1 MADVVE
7 HAASA
12 GTENVRLER
21 MREALSKFLEF
32 IDLKAKYVVHTA
44 HRSAK
49 NFAVSLPDLDEVAL
63 EKVRLLFVQDL
74 KSEIRNDLEQLV
86 TKYDLRAR
94 LDELELLTSE
104 ADERQ
109 KRDYAP
115 HASELKDVWRPDLD
129 ISTAIRARVA
139 TEQESRI
146 AALEEEL
153 AELYASNAESYA
165 RIEASEAHIHAAQEQ
180 VSVSCAMLDKLLA
193 SVALSDQ
200 GNGRSVHTM
209 MDALITE
216 LGPA

>member
-32 IDLKAKYVVHTA
+32 IDLKAN
-44 HRSAK
+44 AK

-74 KSEIRNDLEQLV
+74 KSEIRLV